1 LELIA
6 YYRNKNLSSIFEG
19 ITATS
24 EFEVYLHESAETAAA
39 FPFYDGKDGTINRVQ
54 VDLTKHGEI
63 VDVRVDGSDHVENL
77 SFNIKTPLTI
87 STRRS

>member
-1 LELIA
+1 MEALPDFRRSISTTFRPSLELIA

-39 FPFYDGKDGTINRVQ
+39 FPFYDGKDGTINRAQ
-54 VDLTKHGEI
+54 VDLTKHSEI
-63 VDVRVDGSDHVENL
+63 VDV
-77 SFNIKTPLTI
+77 
-87 STRRS
+87 